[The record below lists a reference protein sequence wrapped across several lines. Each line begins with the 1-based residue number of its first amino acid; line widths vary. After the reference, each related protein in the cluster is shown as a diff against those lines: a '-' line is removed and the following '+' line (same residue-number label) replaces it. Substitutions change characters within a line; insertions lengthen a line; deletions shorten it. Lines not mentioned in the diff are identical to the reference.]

1 MQSTMIGSEDLRP
14 PRWFRAFALG
24 AALLAAACG
33 RDGPVRAAKGGIDR
47 ETFIATYVDLR
58 AVTIRGDSFAI
69 SDAQRAEV
77 LARTGVT
84 EAELLAFAELHG
96 EDVPF
101 MRSVWDEVEARL
113 DAQRVLAA
121 EAGQD
126 TASADSDAGADSALS
141 RRPRPR

>member
-1 MQSTMIGSEDLRP
+1 M
-14 PRWFRAFALG
+14 AL
-24 AALLAAACG
+24 AAAACG

-77 LARTGVT
+77 LARNGVT

-96 EDVPF
+96 ENVPF
-101 MRSVWDEVEARL
+101 MRSVWDDVEARL
-113 DAQRVLAA
+113 DAQRVLP
-121 EAGQD
+121 AGIEGD
-126 TASADSDAGADSALS
+126 ADVPATDVGGDSVQS
-141 RRPRPR
+141 RRPSPR